1 MAFSITEFKSN
12 LKGGGARP
20 SLFTVVLRYPSGVN
34 TSTIPKSEFLVKGAS
49 IPTSTIGTYDVF
61 FHGKAIHVAGDRTFE
76 TWDTTIIND
85 EDYGIRI
92 ALEKWMDLV
101 ADHKLN
107 TRSKTIITEPNSS
120 DLTKG
125 GKEGEGA
132 SYKQDIFV
140 TQFGKDGKHKHHYH
154 FLGAFPTTISAIP
167 LDWGT
172 ASEIEEYTVTWTY
185 DRWMPGGITPNP
197 ASPINHLFPGDE
209 HK

>member
-1 MAFSITEFKSN
+1 MAFAVTEFKTN
-12 LKGGGARP
+12 LTGGGARP
-20 SLFTVVLRYPSGVN
+20 ALFTVVLRYPPGVT
-34 TSTIPKSEFLVKGAS
+34 TSKIPNSQFLVKGAS
-49 IPTSTIGTYDVF
+49 IPASTIGTYDVF
-61 FHGKAIHVAGDRTFE
+61 YHGKAIHVAGDRTFE

-85 EDYGIRI
+85 EDYGIRV
-92 ALEKWMDLV
+92 ALEKWMDLL

-107 TRSKTIITEPNSS
+107 TRVGFSS
-120 DLTKG
+120 S
-125 GKEGEGA
+125 EGEQA

-185 DRWMPGGITPNP
+185 DKWMPGTK
-197 ASPINHLFPGDE
+197 SPKSPTHHLFPGDE
-209 HK
+209 HAN

>member
-1 MAFSITEFKSN
+1 MAIADFSISKFKSN
-12 LKGGGARP
+12 LKQGGARP
-20 SLFTVVLRYPSGVN
+20 ALFTVELKYPTAVKQDK
-34 TSTIPKSEFLVKGAS
+34 TIPSRFLVKGAS
-49 IPTSTIGTYDVF
+49 IPASTIGTYDVF
-61 FHGKAIHVAGDRTFE
+61 YHGKAIHVAGDRTFE

-92 ALEKWMDLV
+92 ALEKWMDLI

-107 TRSKTIITEPNSS
+107 TRVGFSS
-120 DLTKG
+120 S
-125 GKEGEGA
+125 EGEQA

-140 TQFGKDGKHKHHYH
+140 TQFGKDGEHKHHYH

-185 DRWMPGGITPNP
+185 DKWMPGTK
-197 ASPINHLFPGDE
+197 SPKSPVHHLFPGDE
-209 HK
+209 HQSEG

>member
-1 MAFSITEFKSN
+1 MTFALSDFKTN
-12 LKGGGARP
+12 LTGGGARP
-20 SLFTVVLRYPSGVN
+20 ALFTVELKYPTAVKQDK
-34 TSTIPKSEFLVKGAS
+34 TIPSRFLVKGAS
-49 IPTSTIGTYDVF
+49 IPASTIGTYDVF
-61 FHGKAIHVAGDRTFE
+61 YHGKAIHVAGDRTFE

-92 ALEKWMDLV
+92 ALEKWMDLL

-107 TRSKTIITEPNSS
+107 TRVGFSS
-120 DLTKG
+120 S
-125 GKEGEGA
+125 EGEQA

-185 DRWMPGGITPNP
+185 DKWMPGTK
-197 ASPINHLFPGDE
+197 SPKSPVHHLFPGDE
-209 HK
+209 HQSEG

>member
-1 MAFSITEFKSN
+1 MAFALSDFKTN
-12 LKGGGARP
+12 LTGGGARP
-20 SLFTVVLRYPSGVN
+20 ALFTVELKYPTAVKQDK
-34 TSTIPKSEFLVKGAS
+34 TIPSRFLVKGAS
-49 IPTSTIGTYDVF
+49 IPASTIGTYDVF
-61 FHGKAIHVAGDRTFE
+61 YHGKAIHVAGDRTFE

-92 ALEKWMDLV
+92 ALEKWMDLL

-107 TRSKTIITEPNSS
+107 TRVGFSS
-120 DLTKG
+120 S
-125 GKEGEGA
+125 EGEQA

-140 TQFGKDGKHKHHYH
+140 TQFGKDGEHKHHYH

-185 DRWMPGGITPNP
+185 DKWMPGTK
-197 ASPINHLFPGDE
+197 SPKSPTHHLFPGDE
-209 HK
+209 HAN

>member
-1 MAFSITEFKSN
+1 MAIADFSISKFKSN
-12 LKGGGARP
+12 LKQGGARP
-20 SLFTVVLRYPSGVN
+20 ALFTVELKYPTAVKQDK
-34 TSTIPKSEFLVKGAS
+34 TIPSRFLVKGTS
-49 IPTSTIGTYDVF
+49 IPASTIGTYDVF
-61 FHGKAIHVAGDRTFE
+61 YHGKAIHVAGDRTFE

-92 ALEKWMDLV
+92 ALEKWMDLL

-107 TRSKTIITEPNSS
+107 TRVGFSS
-120 DLTKG
+120 S
-125 GKEGEGA
+125 EGEHA

-140 TQFGKDGKHKHHYH
+140 TQFGKDGEHKHHYH

>member
-1 MAFSITEFKSN
+1 MTFALSDFKTN
-12 LKGGGARP
+12 LTGGGARP
-20 SLFTVVLRYPSGVN
+20 ALFTVELKYPTAVKQDK
-34 TSTIPKSEFLVKGAS
+34 TIPSRFLVKGAS
-49 IPTSTIGTYDVF
+49 IPASTIGTYDVF
-61 FHGKAIHVAGDRTFE
+61 YHGKAIHVAGDRTFE

-92 ALEKWMDLV
+92 ALEKWMDLL

-107 TRSKTIITEPNSS
+107 TRVGFSS
-120 DLTKG
+120 S
-125 GKEGEGA
+125 EGEQA

-140 TQFGKDGKHKHHYH
+140 TQFGKDGEHKHHYH

-185 DRWMPGGITPNP
+185 DKWMPGTK
-197 ASPINHLFPGDE
+197 SPKSPTHHLFPGDE
-209 HK
+209 HQN

>member
-1 MAFSITEFKSN
+1 MAFALTEFKSN
-12 LKGGGARP
+12 LKQGGARP
-20 SLFTVVLRYPSGVN
+20 ALFTVDLNYPTGITVPPTASRFLIKG
-34 TSTIPKSEFLVKGAS
+34 TTIPA
-49 IPTSTIGTYDVF
+49 STIGTHDVF
-61 FHGKAIHVAGDRTFE
+61 FHGKSIKVAGDRTFD

-92 ALEKWMDLV
+92 ALEKWMDLL

-107 TRSKTIITEPNSS
+107 TRVGFGSS
-120 DLTKG
+120 
-125 GKEGEGA
+125 EGEQA

-185 DRWMPGGITPNP
+185 DKWMPGTK
-197 ASPINHLFPGDE
+197 SPKSPVHHLFPGDE
-209 HK
+209 HQSEG

>member
-20 SLFTVVLRYPSGVN
+20 SLFTVELKYPTGI
-34 TSTIPKSEFLVKGAS
+34 TPPKISSRFLVKGTS

-107 TRSKTIITEPNSS
+107 TRSKTFITKPSSS
-120 DLTKG
+120 DIRKG

-140 TQFGKDGKHKHHYH
+140 TQFGKDGKHNHHYH

>member
-1 MAFSITEFKSN
+1 MAFALSDFKTN
-12 LKGGGARP
+12 LTGGGARP
-20 SLFTVVLRYPSGVN
+20 ALFTVELKYPTAVKQDK
-34 TSTIPKSEFLVKGAS
+34 TIPSRFLVKGAS
-49 IPTSTIGTYDVF
+49 IPASTIGTYDVF
-61 FHGKAIHVAGDRTFE
+61 YHGKAIHVAGDRTFE

-92 ALEKWMDLV
+92 ALEKWMDLL

-107 TRSKTIITEPNSS
+107 TRIGFSS
-120 DLTKG
+120 S
-125 GKEGEGA
+125 EGEQA

-209 HK
+209 HR

>member
-1 MAFSITEFKSN
+1 MAFSVTEFKTN
-12 LKGGGARP
+12 LKRGGARP
-20 SLFTVVLRYPSGVN
+20 ALFTVELKYPTGVDKPE
-34 TSTIPKSEFLVKGAS
+34 IPSRFLVKGTS
-49 IPTSTIGTYDVF
+49 IPASTIGTYDVF
-61 FHGKAIHVAGDRTFE
+61 YHGKAIHVAGDRTFE

-92 ALEKWMDLV
+92 ALEKWMDLI

-107 TRSKTIITEPNSS
+107 TRVGFSS
-120 DLTKG
+120 G
-125 GKEGEGA
+125 NKEGEQA

-140 TQFGKDGKHKHHYH
+140 TQFGKDGKHKQHYH

-185 DRWMPGGITPNP
+185 DKWMPGGIVPNP

-209 HK
+209 HQN

>member
-1 MAFSITEFKSN
+1 MAIADFSISKFKTN
-12 LKGGGARP
+12 LAGGGARP
-20 SLFTVVLRYPSGVN
+20 ALFTVELKYPTAVKQDK
-34 TSTIPKSEFLVKGAS
+34 TIPSRFLVKGAS
-49 IPTSTIGTYDVF
+49 IPASTIGTYDVF
-61 FHGKAIHVAGDRTFE
+61 YHGKAIHVAGDRTFE

-92 ALEKWMDLV
+92 ALEKWMDLL

-107 TRSKTIITEPNSS
+107 TRVGFSS
-120 DLTKG
+120 S
-125 GKEGEGA
+125 EGEQA

-185 DRWMPGGITPNP
+185 DKWMPGTK
-197 ASPINHLFPGDE
+197 SPKSPTHHLFPGDE
-209 HK
+209 HQN